1 MFLALDGGIRTHFHQ
16 PGGIAFGAHEMAAH
30 QSRFFTMAMS
40 LTAKRSISGATMAY
54 WLLLPFVLPQAAAA
68 AWQGMINYWLEGIH
82 CSQDDLF

>member
-1 MFLALDGGIRTHFHQ
+1 
-16 PGGIAFGAHEMAAH
+16 
-30 QSRFFTMAMS
+30 MAMS